1 MDDKISKKASSY
13 VINIVQKINSQAT
26 KLTTWDQAWDIISEW
41 ASLEGELISNNNSR
55 SADTTFELS
64 KDNKILKVFTWPTA
78 EVFDAGDWDWTRIFK
93 EVIEYIFKE
102 KIIKIPRKKRSDIGE
117 VRKQPVQRTKTSQ
130 ISSSKHE
137 VKKDVPKEL
146 EALKK
151 RKMNLYHK
159 IYNLQ
164 LKHKDAKEYI
174 IQYNNITE
182 QIKKLK

>member
-1 MDDKISKKASSY
+1 MEDKISKKASSY
-13 VINIVQKINSQAT
+13 VINIVQKINPQAT
-26 KLTTWDQAWDIISEW
+26 KLTTWDQAWNIISEW
-41 ASLEGELISNNNSR
+41 ASLEGELISNNNRR
-55 SADTTFELS
+55 SNDTTFELS
-64 KDNKILKVFTWPTA
+64 KGDKILKVFTWPTT
-78 EVFDAGDWDWTRIFK
+78 EVFEGGDWDWTKIFK

-102 KIIKIPRKKRSDIGE
+102 KIIKTPRKKRSDVGE
-117 VRKQPVQRTKTSQ
+117 TRKQPVQRAKTAQ
-130 ISSSKHE
+130 ISSSKQE
-137 VKKDVPKEL
+137 AKKGVSKEL

-151 RKMNLYHK
+151 RKMSLYHK

>member
-1 MDDKISKKASSY
+1 M
-13 VINIVQKINSQAT
+13 
-26 KLTTWDQAWDIISEW
+26 
-41 ASLEGELISNNNSR
+41 
-55 SADTTFELS
+55 
-64 KDNKILKVFTWPTA
+64 
-78 EVFDAGDWDWTRIFK
+78 
-93 EVIEYIFKE
+93 
-102 KIIKIPRKKRSDIGE
+102 PRKKRSDIGE
-117 VRKQPVQRTKTSQ
+117 VRKQPVQRAKTSQ

-146 EALKK
+146 EVLKK
-151 RKMNLYHK
+151 RKMSIYHK